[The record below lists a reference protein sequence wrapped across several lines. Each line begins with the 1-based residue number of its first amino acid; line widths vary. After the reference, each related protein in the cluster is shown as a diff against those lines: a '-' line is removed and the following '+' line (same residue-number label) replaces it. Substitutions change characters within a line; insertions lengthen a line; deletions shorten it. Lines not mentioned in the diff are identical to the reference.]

1 MVRIARQGRPFRDCP
16 AFLRRRPAVRLTDGA
31 AQGAEA
37 AGLAAGH
44 SPLAPARD
52 LVSLEPETDRDPD
65 CMTPRYAQ
73 RMDKVQPSAIGEL
86 LALGA
91 DPSIISFGG
100 GYPDATLF
108 PAEQLDAVFHEII
121 REAGGA
127 AMQYAPS
134 NGLPHLRDQIAG
146 LMTADGM
153 ACTGDDVLILQ
164 GSQQG
169 LDFAARMLIDPG
181 DVIVTEDPTF
191 LGALIAFE
199 PSQPDYAVVPV
210 DTDGMQTEALREILA
225 ANPRARMIYTIPDFQ
240 NPTGVTLSLARR
252 KELIALANR
261 HDLIVLED
269 TPYRQIRFEGR
280 HLPTLKSLDTEGR
293 VIHLGSFS
301 KVLVPGL
308 RIGWAVAAPEL
319 LARMGLLK
327 VAADTQTSTLNMA
340 AASLFLDRYDL
351 AAHIATLREA
361 YARKKEVMLDAIRQ
375 YFPQDITAT
384 DPDGGLFTWLTF
396 DEGFDATAFMRE
408 VALPQAR
415 VAYVPGATFFPLTP
429 RANHARLNFSAQ
441 SLDNIRTGISALGK
455 ALHANPSL

>member
-1 MVRIARQGRPFRDCP
+1 
-16 AFLRRRPAVRLTDGA
+16 
-31 AQGAEA
+31 
-37 AGLAAGH
+37 
-44 SPLAPARD
+44 
-52 LVSLEPETDRDPD
+52 
-65 CMTPRYAQ
+65 MTPKYAQ
-73 RMDKVQPSAIGEL
+73 RMAKVQPSAIGEL

-108 PAEQLDAVFHEII
+108 PADQLDAVFHEII
-121 REAGGA
+121 TAPGGA

-134 NGLPHLRDQIAG
+134 NGLARLRDQVAG
-146 LMTADGM
+146 LMRADGV

-169 LDFAARMLIDPG
+169 LDFAARMLVDPG

-191 LGALIAFE
+191 LGALIAFA

-210 DTDGMQTEALREILA
+210 DDEGMQTDRLEAILA
-225 ANPRARMIYTIPDFQ
+225 AQPRVKMIYTIPDFQ
-240 NPTGVTLSLARR
+240 NPTGVTLSLERR
-252 KELIALANR
+252 KALIALTNR

-269 TPYRQIRFEGR
+269 TPYRHIRFAG
-280 HLPTLKSLDTEGR
+280 HNLPTLKSLDTEGR

-301 KVLVPGL
+301 KILVPGM
-308 RIGWAVAAPEL
+308 RIGWAVANPDL
-319 LARMGLLK
+319 LSRMGQLK

-351 AAHIATLREA
+351 NAHIATLRAA
-361 YARKKEVMLDAIRQ
+361 YAIKKEAMLDAIRRH
-375 YFPQDITAT
+375 FPQEIMAT
-384 DPDGGLFTWLTF
+384 DPQGGLFTWLTF
-396 DEGFDATAFMRE
+396 PEGFDATEFMRH

-429 RANHARLNFSAQ
+429 RANHARLNYSAPPL
-441 SLDNIRTGISALGK
+441 SAIEAGMAALGR
-455 ALHANPSL
+455 ALHANL

>member
-1 MVRIARQGRPFRDCP
+1 
-16 AFLRRRPAVRLTDGA
+16 
-31 AQGAEA
+31 
-37 AGLAAGH
+37 
-44 SPLAPARD
+44 
-52 LVSLEPETDRDPD
+52 
-65 CMTPRYAQ
+65 MTPKYAQ
-73 RMDKVQPSAIGEL
+73 RMAKVQPSAIGEL

-108 PAEQLDAVFHEII
+108 PADQLDAVFHEII
-121 REAGGA
+121 TAPGGA

-134 NGLPHLRDQIAG
+134 NGLARLRDQVAG
-146 LMTADGM
+146 LMRADGV

-169 LDFAARMLIDPG
+169 LDFAARMLVDPG

-191 LGALIAFE
+191 LGALIAFA

-210 DTDGMQTEALREILA
+210 DDEGMQTDRLEAILA
-225 ANPRARMIYTIPDFQ
+225 AQPRVKMIYTIPDFQ
-240 NPTGVTLSLARR
+240 NPTGVTLSLERR
-252 KELIALANR
+252 KALIALANR

-269 TPYRQIRFEGR
+269 TPYRHIRFAGR
-280 HLPTLKSLDTEGR
+280 NLPTLKSLDTEGR

-301 KVLVPGL
+301 KILVPGM
-308 RIGWAVAAPEL
+308 RIGWAVANPDL
-319 LARMGLLK
+319 LSRMGQLK

-351 AAHIATLREA
+351 NAHIATLRAA
-361 YARKKEVMLDAIRQ
+361 YAIKKEAMLDAIRRH
-375 YFPQDITAT
+375 FPQEIMAT
-384 DPDGGLFTWLTF
+384 DPQGGLFTWLTF
-396 DEGFDATAFMRE
+396 PEGFDATEFMRH

-429 RANHARLNFSAQ
+429 RANHARLNYSAPPL
-441 SLDNIRTGISALGK
+441 SAIEAGMAALGR
-455 ALHANPSL
+455 ALHANL

>member
-1 MVRIARQGRPFRDCP
+1 
-16 AFLRRRPAVRLTDGA
+16 
-31 AQGAEA
+31 
-37 AGLAAGH
+37 
-44 SPLAPARD
+44 
-52 LVSLEPETDRDPD
+52 
-65 CMTPRYAQ
+65 MTPRYAQ
-73 RMDKVQPSAIGEL
+73 RMAKVQPSAIGEL

-108 PAEQLDAVFHEII
+108 PVEQLDAVFHQII
-121 REAGGA
+121 CGTDGA

-134 NGLPHLRDQIAG
+134 NGLPHLRNQIAG
-146 LMTADGM
+146 LMTADGT

-199 PSQPDYAVVPV
+199 PSQPEYAVVPV
-210 DTDGMQTEALREILA
+210 DSDGMQTDVLEAVLA
-225 ANPRARMIYTIPDFQ
+225 ANPRARMIYTVPDFQ

-252 KELIALANR
+252 KQLIALANR
-261 HDLIVLED
+261 FDLIVLED
-269 TPYRQIRFEGR
+269 TPYRHIRFHG
-280 HLPTLKSLDTEGR
+280 HNLPTLKSLDTEGR

-308 RIGWAVAAPEL
+308 RIGWAVANPDL
-319 LARMGLLK
+319 LARMGCLK

-351 AAHIATLREA
+351 AAHISTLRGA
-361 YARKKEVMLDAIRQ
+361 YARKKEAMLDAIRQ
-375 YFPQDITAT
+375 HFPQDIIAT
-384 DPDGGLFTWLTF
+384 DPAGGLFTWLSF
-396 DEGFDATAFMRE
+396 PQGFDATDFMRT

-429 RANHARLNFSAQ
+429 RPNHARLNFSAPSIEMIQ
-441 SLDNIRTGISALGK
+441 TGIAALGK
-455 ALHANPSL
+455 ALHANLSS